1 MKTIVNSI
9 PGYQASEYL
18 LVIEPHKEL
27 TGKIA
32 KIKEEFA
39 DAYKMEQARWGQPQI
54 LLASFVQYAM
64 MEERLINRLRM
75 VAMGATPFKTE
86 LRDFGSFP
94 SHTIY
99 INVVSKVPFQGLVK
113 NIRHETQR
121 LMKLNDDNKPYFNL
135 EPHITIARK
144 LQPWQYEKGWLE
156 YSNRSFT
163 GRFIADTMVL
173 LKRPVA
179 KSSTRLCTGLDFRIY
194 RWQQSRASFLDKAV
208 TVTNKVRWVSAR
220 RIKSVEAWDWFRR
233 ESLFILLCF
242 KQTKAKYLMSEKLKQ
257 DHLKLT
263 PKKGSD
269 LQMIITIMKL
279 SESNQYL
286 QGRGAQFNTKNKFL
300 KNEITREHIE
310 GIDDWSDEN
319 TPTQYLEAGSKTI
332 VNKVDS
338 PDLRMMY
345 SMNPYAGCEHG
356 CIYCYA
362 RNVHEYWGYSA
373 GLDFERKIIVKK
385 NAPAL
390 LRKFLMNPKW
400 DATPIMLSGNT
411 DCYQPAEQT
420 YRLTRSLLEVCNE
433 FNQAVSILTKN
444 AWILKD
450 KDVLQEMAKKRI
462 VSAMV
467 SVTSF
472 NEDLRRVMEPRTT
485 TAKQKLKIINE
496 LSSAGVRMGVMMGPM
511 IPRIE

>member
-1 MKTIVNSI
+1 
-9 PGYQASEYL
+9 
-18 LVIEPHKEL
+18 
-27 TGKIA
+27 
-32 KIKEEFA
+32 
-39 DAYKMEQARWGQPQI
+39 
-54 LLASFVQYAM
+54 
-64 MEERLINRLRM
+64 
-75 VAMGATPFKTE
+75 
-86 LRDFGSFP
+86 
-94 SHTIY
+94 
-99 INVVSKVPFQGLVK
+99 
-113 NIRHETQR
+113 
-121 LMKLNDDNKPYFNL
+121 
-135 EPHITIARK
+135 
-144 LQPWQYEKGWLE
+144 
-156 YSNRSFT
+156 
-163 GRFIADTMVL
+163 
-173 LKRPVA
+173 
-179 KSSTRLCTGLDFRIY
+179 
-194 RWQQSRASFLDKAV
+194 
-208 TVTNKVRWVSAR
+208 
-220 RIKSVEAWDWFRR
+220 
-233 ESLFILLCF
+233 
-242 KQTKAKYLMSEKLKQ
+242 MSEKLKQ
-257 DHLKLT
+257 DHFKIT
-263 PKKGSD
+263 PKKGQAPHD
-269 LQMIITIMKL
+269 DRDNVRQT
-279 SESNQYL
+279 EPGQYL
-286 QGRGAQFNTKNKFL
+286 EGRGAQFNTKNKFL

-310 GIDDWSDEN
+310 GIDDWTDEN
-319 TPTQYLEAGSKTI
+319 TPTQYLEQESKTI

-433 FNQAVSILTKN
+433 FNQSVSILTKN

-462 VSAMV
+462 ISAMV

-496 LSSAGVRMGVMMGPM
+496 LSSAGVRMGIMMGPM
-511 IPRIE
+511 IPGLNEHEMQRIMQEATENGAKFSAYTYIRLNGAVKFLFHDWLYKNFPDRADKVWHLVECSHDGKVNDTRWGVRMRGEGPISQLVAEQYKKYTKIYGLNADEWHLDTTIFRRPGEQGKLF